1 MIHGTLWHLLRTGG
15 TTGTAASGKPKKVD
29 DDPDGEKLLW
39 GAPDTQNVV
48 WNLGFFVISFFWTT
62 ETGFGKMGSEA
73 TRLYG
78 AGQQDCSDL

>member
-39 GAPDTQNVV
+39 GAPDTKRCC
-48 WNLGFFVISFFWTT
+48 LEFGFLCYIVLLDHW
-62 ETGFGKMGSEA
+62 
-73 TRLYG
+73 
-78 AGQQDCSDL
+78 D